1 MDLVRLIKNEE
12 GNKYLKFKPAK
23 VKMHSVRIEKDKVA
37 IFVPNTDGP
46 TDYTTEIL
54 QLKLSTRSEYRS
66 NTSELLLIMNIP
78 KFPIPPVQ
86 VKDFDVEVHIKDEET
101 GCEYSFSYPD
111 KIDFFMYDYEDDYYI
126 PTYEM
131 RSERVEVMFYN
142 IEKSM
147 NNGLKDLLWTYP
159 GAEPKRITVTI
170 SYDIKVY

>member
-1 MDLVRLIKNEE
+1 MIMDLVRLVKNEE

-23 VKMHSVRIEKDKVA
+23 VKMHSIRIEKDKVA
-37 IFVPNTDGP
+37 IFVPNTYGP
-46 TDYTTEIL
+46 TDHMTEVL
-54 QLKLSTRSEYRS
+54 QLKLSAGSEY

-86 VKDFDVEVHIKDEET
+86 VKDFDVEVQIKDEET
-101 GCEYSFSYPD
+101 GCEYTFKYPN
-111 KIDFFMYDYEDDYYI
+111 KIDFFTYDYEDDYYI

-147 NNGLKDLLWTYP
+147 NNGLKDFLWTYP
-159 GAEPKRITVTI
+159 GAKPKRITVTI

>member
-1 MDLVRLIKNEE
+1 MDLVRLIKDQE

-37 IFVPNTDGP
+37 IFVPNTYGP
-46 TDYTTEIL
+46 TDHMTEVL
-54 QLKLSTRSEYRS
+54 QVKLSAESEYRS

-86 VKDFDVEVHIKDEET
+86 VKDLDVEVHIKDEET

-111 KIDFFMYDYEDDYYI
+111 KIDFFMYYYEDDCYV

-147 NNGLKDLLWTYP
+147 NGGLKDLLWTYP
-159 GAEPKRITVTI
+159 GAKPKRITATI

>member
-86 VKDFDVEVHIKDEET
+86 VKDFDIEVHIKDEET
-101 GCEYSFSYPD
+101 GCEYTFRFPD
-111 KIDFFMYDYEDDYYI
+111 NIDFFTYYDEDDCYI

-131 RSERVEVMFYN
+131 RSERVEVMFYH
-142 IEKSM
+142 IENALCS
-147 NNGLKDLLWTYP
+147 GLRDLLWTYP
-159 GAEPKRITVTI
+159 GAKPRRITATI

>member
-1 MDLVRLIKNEE
+1 MDLVRLVKSQE
-12 GNKYLKFKPAK
+12 GKKYLKFKPAK
-23 VKMHSVRIEKDKVA
+23 VKMHSARIKKDKVA
-37 IFVPNTDGP
+37 IFVPNTNDP
-46 TDYTTEIL
+46 TDHMTEVL
-54 QLKLSTRSEYRS
+54 QLKLSAGSEY

-86 VKDFDVEVHIKDEET
+86 TKDLDVEVHIKDEET
-101 GCEYSFSYPD
+101 GCEYSFRYPD
-111 KIDFFMYDYEDDYYI
+111 KIDFFTYDYEDDYYI

>member
-1 MDLVRLIKNEE
+1 MDLVRLVKSQE
-12 GNKYLKFKPAK
+12 GKKYLKFKPTK
-23 VKMHSVRIEKDKVA
+23 VKMHSIRIEKDKVA

-46 TDYTTEIL
+46 IDHMTEVL
-54 QLKLSTRSEYRS
+54 QLKLSPGSEYRS

-86 VKDFDVEVHIKDEET
+86 TKDFDVEVHIKDEET
-101 GCEYSFSYPD
+101 GREYTFRYPD
-111 KIDFFMYDYEDDYYI
+111 KIDFFMYDYEDGCYI

-159 GAEPKRITVTI
+159 GAKPKRITVTI